1 MKLKASPESIR
12 KIRNA
17 AAENLR
23 KAQRELTAAGDHG
36 TSAQVGAILTRLD
49 ERRKMEADAVDRENR
64 EQQAARK
71 ALGLSN

>member
-12 KIRNA
+12 KIRKS

-36 TSAQVGAILTRLD
+36 TAAQVESILKRLD
-49 ERRKMEADAVDRENR
+49 ERRAAHNR
-64 EQQAARK
+64 AA
-71 ALGLSN
+71 GLS

>member
-12 KIRNA
+12 KIRKS

-36 TSAQVGAILTRLD
+36 TAYQVETILKRLD
-49 ERRKMEADAVDRENR
+49 ERRKMDADAVEREAR
-64 EQQAARK
+64 EQRAIRK
-71 ALGLSN
+71 SLGLSS

>member
-1 MKLKASPESIR
+1 MNLKASPESIR
-12 KIRNA
+12 KIRKA

-36 TSAQVGAILTRLD
+36 TAAQVGSILKRLD
-49 ERRKMEADAVDRENR
+49 ERRKMDADAADRENR

-71 ALGLSN
+71 ALGLSS